1 LAGISEQKLIQLCN
15 EAGFPLVGM
24 VDVDLAANYFQKH
37 FSRYQDWINAGFEG
51 EMGYLKRGVER
62 RENLKNVFP
71 ETKSILSVAIPYEVS
86 PAGFDDPKLGP
97 KFARYVQGRDYHLE
111 IAEKL
116 ESVMQ
121 KLKSTDSSTDLKW
134 KVCVDTSAVLERSWA
149 AICGLGWIGKNSM
162 LIHPQLGS
170 YLFLGEVLMNQE
182 TGVEPKLLSNYCG
195 NCHKCLDACPT
206 SAFDKDLGLDSR
218 KCISYWTI
226 EKRGRLPLNDDQRK
240 AIGNWVAGCDRCQ
253 EVCPF
258 NSKAVKNSQIK
269 PAMQL
274 TWDYLLNETQ
284 DQYKERTKNS
294 ALDRIKFEDFQRNL
308 KIAYENTHPSFDNRQ

>member
-1 LAGISEQKLIQLCN
+1 MAGISEQNLTQLCN

-24 VDVDLAANYFQKH
+24 VDVDLAVNFYQKH
-37 FSRYQDWINAGFEG
+37 FSRYKDWLKAGFHAD
-51 EMGYLKRGVER
+51 MAYLERGMDR
-62 RENLKNVFP
+62 RENLKKIFP
-71 ETKSILSVAIPYEVS
+71 ETKSILCVAIPYNVA
-86 PAGFDDPKLGP
+86 PAGFDDPKTGP
-97 KFARYVQGRDYHLE
+97 RFARYVQGRDYHLE

-116 ESVMQ
+116 EALMQ
-121 KLKSTDSSTDLKW
+121 KVKSGLENQNLKW

-182 TGVEPKLLSNYCG
+182 TGVEPKLLPNYCG
-195 NCHKCLDACPT
+195 NCTRCLEACPT
-206 SAFDKDLGLDSR
+206 SAFDKDLGLDSG

-226 EKRGRLPLNDDQRK
+226 EKRGQLSLSEEQKNS
-240 AIGNWVAGCDRCQ
+240 IGTWVAGCDRCQ

-258 NSKAVKNSQIK
+258 NSKAVRSSRS
-269 PAMQL
+269 PHRSMQF
-274 TWDYLLNETQ
+274 TWEQLLNETE
-284 DQYKERTKNS
+284 DEYKKRTKNS

-308 KIAYENTHPSFDNRQ
+308 KTAYDNVRMNSQQ